1 MTVSE
6 QLREA
11 IRNYYSVNRLAE
23 DSGVS
28 QSSLQRFMTEQRDL
42 RLETVERLC
51 EFLGLELTAKAYT
64 ELRER

>member
-11 IRNYYSVNRLAE
+11 IRQYDSVNALAA

-28 QSSLQRFMTEQRDL
+28 QSSLQRFVTEERDL
-42 RLETVERLC
+42 RLETVDRLC
-51 EFLGLELTAKAYT
+51 QYLRLELTPTART
-64 ELRER
+64 ETRRN